1 MKKIIYILI
10 FIFITFK
17 AQSDENHYKDI
28 SKIEMDVLRN
38 DQVIGYSNYSF
49 THSENEMSVTNDS
62 QFEVELFGV
71 KIFSIT
77 SKSIERYE
85 NDKLVFFKSNTLQN
99 NKKKYVNLNY
109 DKKINKFIID
119 GSSYKGEADI
129 DNMIGNWWNS
139 KILKATSQISPL
151 SGSIKKQTV
160 NLLKRETIVIDDKN
174 YKTLHYKLKSKDE
187 SLPDDKKL
195 DFDVWLDSIEG
206 FIVKVSYERL
216 GKWEYILKKVE

>member
-1 MKKIIYILI
+1 MKKNIYILI
-10 FIFITFK
+10 FIFIAFK
-17 AQSDENHYKDI
+17 AQSLENHYKNI
-28 SKIEMDVLRN
+28 SKIEMDILRN
-38 DQVIGYSNYSF
+38 DEVIGHSNYYF
-49 THSENEMSVTNDS
+49 THSINEMSVTNNT
-62 QFEVELFGV
+62 QFEVELLGV
-71 KIFSIT
+71 KIFSII
-77 SKSIERYE
+77 SNSIEKYE

-99 NKKKYVNLNY
+99 DKKKYVNLNY

-129 DNMIGNWWNS
+129 DNIIGNWWNT
-139 KILKATSQISPL
+139 KILGAASQISPL

-160 NLLKRETIVIDDKN
+160 NLLKRETILIDGKS
-174 YKTLHYKLKSKDE
+174 YKTLHFKLKSKDE

-195 DFDVWLDSIEG
+195 DFDVWLDPSEG

>member
-1 MKKIIYILI
+1 MKKNIYILI
-10 FIFITFK
+10 FIFIAFK
-17 AQSDENHYKDI
+17 AQSLENHYKNI
-28 SKIEMDVLRN
+28 SKIEMDILRN
-38 DQVIGYSNYSF
+38 DEVIGHSNYYF
-49 THSENEMSVTNDS
+49 THSKNEMSVTNDT

-71 KIFSIT
+71 KIFSII
-77 SKSIERYE
+77 SKSIEKYE

-99 NKKKYVNLNY
+99 DKKKYVNLNY

-119 GSSYKGEADI
+119 GSSYKGESDI
-129 DNMIGNWWNS
+129 DNIIGNWWNT
-139 KILKATSQISPL
+139 KILGATSQISPL

-160 NLLKRETIVIDDKN
+160 NLLKRETILIDGKS
-174 YKTLHYKLKSKDE
+174 YKTLHFKLKSKDE

-195 DFDVWLDSIEG
+195 DFDVWLDPSEG

>member
-1 MKKIIYILI
+1 MKKNIYILI
-10 FIFITFK
+10 FIFIAFK
-17 AQSDENHYKDI
+17 AQSLENHYKNI
-28 SKIEMDVLRN
+28 SKIEMDILRN
-38 DQVIGYSNYSF
+38 DEVIGHSNYYF
-49 THSENEMSVTNDS
+49 THSINEMSVTNDT

-71 KIFSIT
+71 KIFSII
-77 SKSIERYE
+77 SKSIEKYE

-99 NKKKYVNLNY
+99 DKKKYVNLNY

-119 GSSYKGEADI
+119 GSSYKGKADI
-129 DNMIGNWWNS
+129 DNIIGNWWS
-139 KILKATSQISPL
+139 IKILGAASQISPL

-160 NLLKRETIVIDDKN
+160 NLLKRETILIDGKS
-174 YKTLHYKLKSKDE
+174 YKTLHFKLKSKDE

-195 DFDVWLDSIEG
+195 DFDVWLDPSEG